1 MGNGILVFCE
11 TDGGAPRK
19 TAFELL
25 SKAASLGAGPVSA
38 VVIGDADVS
47 SLGGYGASSVYH
59 VPGAAFGNYVT
70 GAWVKALAAAIA
82 KADPAV
88 VLASAGSAA
97 RDAFPRLAAR
107 LGVGLAVEVT
117 DLRNDGGTVVGRR
130 PVYAGKALTDVRVK
144 SPLALFTV
152 RPNSFPVGAPTG
164 GSASVVTVDAGI
176 SDADMDVVVTE
187 TLKPATKAVDL
198 TEADRIVAGGR
209 SLKSKDQFDAVVRPL
224 AASAHATPGASRAAV
239 DAGYAPHG
247 DQVGQTGKVVNP
259 SLYVALGIS
268 GAIQHLAGMRTSR
281 VIVAVNK
288 DASAPIFEYATY
300 GIVGDLFEVAP
311 ALEAEFKKALA

>member
-25 SKAASLGAGPVSA
+25 SKAASLGMGPVSA
-38 VVIGDADVS
+38 VVIGDADTS
-47 SLGGYGASSVYH
+47 SLGGYGASTVYH
-59 VPGAAFGNYVT
+59 VPGAAFGSYVT
-70 GAWVKALAAAIA
+70 GAWVKALAAVVA

-88 VLASAGSAA
+88 VLGSVSAA
-97 RDAFPRLAAR
+97 TRDAFPRLAAR
-107 LGVGLAVEVT
+107 LGAGLAVEVT
-117 DLRNDGGTVVGRR
+117 GLRADGGTLVGRR
-130 PVYAGKALTDVRVK
+130 PVYAGKALVDVRVS
-144 SPLALFTV
+144 SPLAFFTV
-152 RPNSFPVGAPTG
+152 RPNSFPVGAPAG
-164 GSASVVTVDAGI
+164 GSASVVTVDAGVT
-176 SDADMDVVVTE
+176 DADMDVVVTE

-198 TEADRIVAGGR
+198 TEAERIVAGGR
-209 SLKSKDQFDAVVRPL
+209 SLKSKEQFDAVVRPL
-224 AASAHATPGASRAAV
+224 AAAAQATPGASRAAV

-288 DASAPIFEYATY
+288 DPEAPIFGHATY
-300 GIVGDLFEVAP
+300 KIVGDLFEVAP
-311 ALEAEFKKALA
+311 ALEAEFKKALG